1 MINTVGNGDS
11 VLQPSYSQQ
20 DNLGCAEEAFLV
32 NQTLDLNQFYYT
44 ERQSSNLVRVRK
56 FPAWSR
62 PHYDIESEDHDA
74 IDSKTLIY
82 NK

>member
-1 MINTVGNGDS
+1 MVTQSCNPPIVSKTIWV
-11 VLQPSYSQQ
+11 VLRR
-20 DNLGCAEEAFLV
+20 LFLL

-56 FPAWSR
+56 FPAWAR

>member
-1 MINTVGNGDS
+1 MVTQSCNPPIVSKTIWV
-11 VLQPSYSQQ
+11 
-20 DNLGCAEEAFLV
+20 CAEEAFLV